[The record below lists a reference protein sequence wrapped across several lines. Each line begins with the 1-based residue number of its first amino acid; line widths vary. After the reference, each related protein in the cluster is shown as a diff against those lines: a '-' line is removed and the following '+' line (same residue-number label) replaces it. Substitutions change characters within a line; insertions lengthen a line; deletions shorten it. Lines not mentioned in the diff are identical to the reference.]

1 MVWKSPQRVGSKSIL
16 NHVVKRVVLS
26 GKPFQEC
33 KRVRSFLKNFSKSS
47 AVFGPLKTHLWIFIP
62 TC

>member
-1 MVWKSPQRVGSKSIL
+1 MVWESPQRVDSKSIL

-33 KRVRSFLKNFSKSS
+33 KRRFLKNFSKSS
-47 AVFGPLKTHLWIFIP
+47 AFKTHLWIFIP
-62 TC
+62 MC